1 MKTRRKCILVVDD
14 DPPIQRILRRNLMMS
29 GYDVLIAEDGKE
41 AVEIVRM
48 HQPDLILLDLWLPGE
63 IDGLGVC
70 RRVRQWTQT
79 PIIILSAR
87 KEEKQKV
94 EALDLGADDYL
105 TKPFSNDELQARV
118 RACLR
123 RAAGTAEP
131 GNQQQPDILQ
141 TEDGYLSMNTARRQV
156 LVGSHEVKLTP
167 TEFELLRQLMLHA
180 GKVLTH
186 RVLLR
191 SVWGP
196 EYGEE
201 ADYLRVYVRQLRVK
215 VEETPSD
222 PRYIITEPGVGYVF
236 QAQVRT
242 LQQTGMPWNERPEIV
257 PGEQGTGNVPG
268 GAAAFTNSLSNDT
281 HVILSEVKNLGSLP
295 EREIG

>member
-1 MKTRRKCILVVDD
+1 MKSKGKCILVVDD
-14 DPPIQRILRRNLMMS
+14 EPPIQRILRRNLSMN
-29 GYDVLIAEDGKE
+29 GYDVLIAEDGRE
-41 AVEIVRM
+41 AVDMVRM

-105 TKPFSNDELQARV
+105 TKPFSNEELQARV

-123 RAAGTAEP
+123 RAVGTMETE
-131 GNQQQPDILQ
+131 NLRQPEILQ
-141 TEDGYLSMNTARRQV
+141 TEDGYLSMNIVRRQV
-156 LVGSHEVKLTP
+156 HVGNQDVKLTP

-186 RVLLR
+186 RSLLR
-191 SVWGP
+191 AVWGP

-201 ADYLRVYVRQLRVK
+201 ADYLRVYVRQLRLK
-215 VEETPSD
+215 VEQKPSQ
-222 PRYIITEPGVGYVF
+222 PCYILTEPGVGYVF
-236 QAQVRT
+236 QAQTRA
-242 LQQTGMPWNERPEIV
+242 LPN
-257 PGEQGTGNVPG
+257 
-268 GAAAFTNSLSNDT
+268 AAAQWSEAGEAYLNSSPPGTSD
-281 HVILSEVKNLGSLP
+281 EVSSLVSTSLL
-295 EREIG
+295 EAENG